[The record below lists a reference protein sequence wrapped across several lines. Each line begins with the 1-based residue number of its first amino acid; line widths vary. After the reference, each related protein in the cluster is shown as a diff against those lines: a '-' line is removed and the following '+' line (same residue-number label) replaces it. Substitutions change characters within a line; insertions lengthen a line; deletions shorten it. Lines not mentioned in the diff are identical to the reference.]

1 MFHFSRSI
9 LAVLVVALT
18 SVQLFTEV
26 LADPVEPLAL
36 QKIMQGM
43 GENMQL
49 ITKGISSE
57 DWELVEK
64 TAPLIADH
72 PQPPIFEK
80 MKIFAYINTDMGIFK
95 GFDEKTHEAAKIL
108 GKTAAS
114 KDGHAIIADF
124 ATLQD
129 TCLMC
134 HERFRKPFKKYFYD
148 TDE

>member
-1 MFHFSRSI
+1 MFYSSRSI
-9 LAVLVVALT
+9 LAVFIAALT
-18 SVQLFTEV
+18 SAQMFTEA

-36 QKIMQGM
+36 QKIMQDM
-43 GENMQL
+43 GQNMQL
-49 ITKGISSE
+49 ITHGISQE
-57 DWELVEK
+57 NWGLVEK
-64 TAPLIADH
+64 TAPLIANH

-80 MKIFAYINTDMGIFK
+80 MKIFAYINTDMRVFK
-95 GFDEKTHEAAKIL
+95 NFDDKTHEAATIL